1 MRTLIIISFI
11 IIHLSGCDSAN
22 VQPKPEPSPDEK
34 ISILLQ
40 KGEFNLVATEY
51 LKLSDIYP
59 ELSGIYNLKAANAFI
74 QDMNLDSA
82 NVVLEANLLSQ
93 SQEDITFYTY
103 ILIAKIALLQSQPDH
118 ALKLTDR
125 KIPEIVNPDYLIE
138 MHKIRA
144 DAFTEL
150 NSLIKS
156 AEELVKLDAL
166 LISTNQQ
173 PVNSNMIWNHLVN
186 SDINKIGQSTNIGED
201 NFTSWVEL
209 AIISKSLITRNNE
222 LKTAITTWMENNP
235 LHPANGNITSE
246 ILLISEKF
254 DSKPTKIALL
264 LPLSGVYKRY
274 SEKIRDG
281 FLSAWYLEENYKP
294 EIKIYN
300 TNLENFTDIYL
311 QAIADGADFIVGPLE
326 KESVRSL
333 TEMEKIPVR
342 TLALNQVDINRPDN
356 SKKSVLSIPDLVQ
369 FGLPP
374 EDEAKQVAQR
384 GIYEGYN
391 RALII
396 TSDDEY
402 GRRVFNA
409 FNDEWSAMGGT
420 LLERV
425 DYDPQ
430 TSDFVTPIKQ
440 ILNINTSEARF
451 TALRQKLGRNLSSS
465 SRLREDLE
473 FVFMVATNLNARQIV
488 PHLRFFKAEGIPI
501 YTISSVYTGKHNFP
515 VDNDLNGVEFVDI
528 PWLLNPEKQN
538 QNIAKLIQ
546 QSWPSMS
553 TVFPRYYAFGIDAFH
568 LISQIGDLSLNQT
581 YRYQGEAG
589 NLYMTNDGVIHRN
602 LLWAKFDNGIPILVN
617 TERSP

>member
-22 VQPKPEPSPDEK
+22 VQPTPESSPDEK

-40 KGEFNLVATEY
+40 NGEFNLAATEY
-51 LKLSDIYP
+51 LKLSEIYP
-59 ELSGIYNLKAANAFI
+59 DLSGMYNLKAADAFI
-74 QDMNLDSA
+74 KDKNLNRA
-82 NVVLEANLLSQ
+82 NVILEANLLNQ
-93 SQEDITFYTY
+93 SQQDITFYTY
-103 ILIAKIALLQSQPDH
+103 ILIAKIALLQNQPDQV
-118 ALKLTDR
+118 LKLTDR
-125 KIPEIVNPDYLIE
+125 KKPEIVNPDYLIE
-138 MHKIRA
+138 MHQIRA

-156 AEELVKLDAL
+156 AEELVKLDTL
-166 LISTNQQ
+166 LISLNKQ
-173 PVNSNMIWNHLVN
+173 PVNSNMIWDYLIN
-186 SDINKIGQSTNIGED
+186 SDINKTGQSKNLGEEY
-201 NFTSWVEL
+201 FTAWVEL
-209 AIISKSLITRNNE
+209 VIISKSLITRNNE
-222 LKTAITTWMENNP
+222 LKTAINSWMLNNP
-235 LHPANGNITSE
+235 LHPANGSITSE
-246 ILLISEKF
+246 ILLISDKF

-264 LPLSGVYKRY
+264 LPLSGVYKHY
-274 SEKIRDG
+274 SERIRDG
-281 FLSAWYLEENYKP
+281 FLSAWYLEKNYKP
-294 EIKIYN
+294 IIKIYN
-300 TNLENFTDIYL
+300 TNLENFEDVYL

-342 TLALNQVDINRPDN
+342 TLALNQVDLNRLDN
-356 SKKSVLSIPDLVQ
+356 SKKTAFSIPDLVQ

-384 GIYEGYN
+384 GIFEGYN

-396 TSDDEY
+396 TSNDEY
-402 GRRVFNA
+402 GKRVFNA
-409 FNDEWSAMGGT
+409 FNEEWSALGGT

-451 TALRQKLGRNLSSS
+451 TTLRQNLGRNLSSS

-488 PHLRFFKAEGIPI
+488 PHLKFFKAEGIPI
-501 YTISSVYTGKHNFP
+501 YTISSVYTGKHNYP

-528 PWLLNPEKQN
+528 PWLLNPAKQN
-538 QNIAKLIQ
+538 QNIAKLIH

-553 TVFPRYYAFGIDAFH
+553 TVLPRYYAFGIDAFN
-568 LISQIGDLSLNQT
+568 LISQIGDLSLNQS
-581 YRYQGEAG
+581 YRYEGEAG
-589 NLYMTNDGVIHRN
+589 NLNMTNDGVIHRN
-602 LLWAKFDNGIPILVN
+602 LLWARFDNGIPILVN
-617 TERSP
+617 PGTTP

>member
-11 IIHLSGCDSAN
+11 IIHLSGCDTAN
-22 VQPKPEPSPDEK
+22 VQPVPESTPDEK
-34 ISILLQ
+34 IAILLQ
-40 KGEFNLVATEY
+40 KGEFNLAATEY
-51 LKLSDIYP
+51 LKLSEIYP
-59 ELSGIYNLKAANAFI
+59 DLSGIYNLKAANAFI
-74 QDMNLDSA
+74 KNMNLDRA
-82 NVVLEANLLSQ
+82 HAILEANLLSQ
-93 SQEDITFYTY
+93 SKQDIKFYTY
-103 ILIAKIALLQSQPDH
+103 ILIAKIALLKKQPDF
-118 ALKLTDR
+118 ALQLTDSN
-125 KIPEIVNPDYLIE
+125 IPEIVNPDYLIE

-150 NSLIKS
+150 NSLIES
-156 AEELVKLDAL
+156 AAELDKMDTL

-173 PVNSNMIWNHLVN
+173 PVNTNMIWSYLVN
-186 SDINKIGQSTNIGED
+186 SDINKIGQSTILGDESY
-201 NFTSWVEL
+201 TSWVEL
-209 AIISKSLITRNNE
+209 AIISKSLITRNSE
-222 LKTAITTWMENNP
+222 LKSAIDSWVRNNP
-235 LHPANGNITSE
+235 LHPANGSITSE

-274 SEKIRDG
+274 SERIRDG
-281 FLSAWYLEENYKP
+281 FLSAWYLEKNYKP

-311 QAIADGADFIVGPLE
+311 QAISDGADFIVGPLE

-342 TLALNQVDINRPDN
+342 TLALNQVEINKLYN
-356 SKKSVLSIPDLVQ
+356 SKNTAFSIPDFVQ

-384 GIYEGYN
+384 GIFEGYN

-396 TSDDEY
+396 TSADEY
-402 GRRVFNA
+402 GNRVFNA
-409 FNDEWSAMGGT
+409 FNEEWSAMGGT

-440 ILNINTSEARF
+440 LLNINTSEARF

-528 PWLLNPEKQN
+528 PWLLSPKKQN

-546 QSWPSMS
+546 QNWPSMS

-568 LISQIGDLSLNQT
+568 LISKIGDLALNQK
-581 YRYQGEAG
+581 YRYQGETG

-602 LLWAKFDNGIPILVN
+602 MLWAKFDNGIPTLVN
-617 TERSP
+617 TETSP